1 MLVVDDVQLARERDQ
16 RSRAVRVHLNGWIAR
31 RQSPMS
37 QSSQILGQ
45 CRMHDK
51 NNRSLCP
58 MVLHKNDI
66 HTLPRTPH
74 EADSPSSH
82 RHSSVWR

>member
-66 HTLPRTPH
+66 HTLPSL
-74 EADSPSSH
+74 SPNAT
-82 RHSSVWR
+82 